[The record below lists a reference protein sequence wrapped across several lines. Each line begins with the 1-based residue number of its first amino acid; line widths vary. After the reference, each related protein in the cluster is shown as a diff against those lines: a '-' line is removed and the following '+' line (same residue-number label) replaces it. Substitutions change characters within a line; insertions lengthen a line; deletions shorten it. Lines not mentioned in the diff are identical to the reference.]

1 MLFYKRFYFM
11 FCCLLIVLFGCKSTT
26 SPTLTVSGLA
36 FYNDANS
43 TIENIKLTV
52 VESAKMVSC
61 NLVEP
66 QSYCGTGFPQ
76 ARYQGADLVL
86 SWQTSQG
93 QIITR
98 PVLLKQPQK
107 FDASKRYAAVIKF
120 TDPTNFEAFFTVNP
134 RPF

>member
-1 MLFYKRFYFM
+1 MLFSKRFLII
-11 FCCLLIVLFGCKSTT
+11 LLFFFVSVAGCKSIAKP
-26 SPTLTVSGLA
+26 SLTVSGLA

-43 TIENIKLTV
+43 TIVNIKLTV

-61 NLVEP
+61 NIVEP

-76 ARYQGADLVL
+76 ARYQGADLML
-86 SWQTSQG
+86 SWQTPQG
-93 QIITR
+93 EIISR
-98 PVLLKQPQK
+98 PVQLAQPDT

-120 TDPTNFEAFFTVNP
+120 TDTANFEAFFTINP